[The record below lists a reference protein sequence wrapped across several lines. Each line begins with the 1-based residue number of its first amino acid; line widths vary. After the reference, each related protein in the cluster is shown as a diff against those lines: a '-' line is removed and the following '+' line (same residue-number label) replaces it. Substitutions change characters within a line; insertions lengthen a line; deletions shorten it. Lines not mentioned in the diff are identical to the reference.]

1 MRVVVLAGGRSS
13 EHDVSLASGESVVA
27 GLTSAGHETELVELS
42 RDGAWRLGGEDLSLT
57 PGGGLLGADAVFP
70 VLHGPFGE
78 DGTVQGLL
86 ELLDVAYVGSGVLAS
101 AACMDKVVFKDLM
114 AQAGLPQV
122 AYRLVLD
129 GRATDDVAALEFPC
143 WVKPARLGSSVGIA
157 RATGPA
163 ELRSAIADATL
174 HDSRVIVEASA
185 SGVEVEC
192 AVLGGTADAEVSEPG
207 EIVLLGGSGWYD
219 HAAKYTP
226 GGMELIVP
234 ARISTVARDRVRE
247 LAATAFRAVGCSGLA
262 RADFFVDRD
271 HVLLNELNTMP
282 GFTST
287 SVYGKLWEASGL
299 SYPDLCDRLVRIA
312 CERHATQRALR
323 F

>member
-13 EHDVSLASGESVVA
+13 EHDVSLASGDSVVA
-27 GLTSAGHETELVELS
+27 GLTDAGHETELVELS
-42 RDGAWRLGGEDLSLT
+42 RDGSWRLGGEELSLT
-57 PGGGLLGADAVFP
+57 PGGGLLGADVVFP

-114 AQAGLPQV
+114 AQTGLPQV
-122 AYRLVLD
+122 AYGLVVD
-129 GRATDDVAALEFPC
+129 GTPAGDLAALGFPC

-157 RATGPA
+157 RATDDE
-163 ELRSAIADATL
+163 ELRSAIAEATL
-174 HDSRVIVEASA
+174 HDWRVIVEASA
-185 SGVEVEC
+185 SGAEVEC
-192 AVLGGTADAEVSEPG
+192 AVLGSTADPSVSEPG
-207 EIVLLGGSGWYD
+207 EIVLSGGSDWYD

-226 GGMELIVP
+226 GGMELVVP
-234 ARISTVARDRVRE
+234 ARISPAARERVRD

-262 RADFFVDRD
+262 RADFFVDGD

-282 GFTST
+282 GFTAT

-312 CERHATQRALR
+312 RERHAAQRALR